1 MHEFYEF
8 FAGGGMVRAGLGPA
22 WRCLFANDFD
32 HKKSSVY
39 NFNWGVGQLKTGD
52 VRDVTTGDLPGQ
64 ASLAW
69 ASFPCQDL
77 SLAGGGAG
85 LKGDRSGS
93 FWPFWKLMKD
103 LIEESRG
110 PSLIVLENVCGTL
123 TSHEGRD
130 FGAICNAL
138 QEAGYSTGAMV
149 IDASLFVPHSR
160 PRLFIVCP
168 RQGASFPAA
177 CISNAPLLPWH
188 TRSLRTAYERLPA
201 KAKQGW
207 IWWNPPIPPP
217 RSASF
222 ADLIEDGPKDVPWFS
237 RAETQQLIAK
247 MSGVNKAKLD
257 AAKREKR
264 RIVGGL
270 YRRTRPDES
279 GNKVQRAEIRFDG
292 VSGCLRTPAGGSS
305 RQVVLIVEGSSVRAR
320 LISSRETARL
330 MGLPDSYVL
339 PANYNEAYHL
349 TGDGVVVPVVRHL
362 AANLFEPIL
371 AALAPRT
378 SVAA

>member
-1 MHEFYEF
+1 MHDFYEF
-8 FAGGGMVRAGLGPA
+8 FAGGGMARAGLGPA

-52 VRDVTTGDLPGQ
+52 VGNLTTDDLPGH

-103 LIEESRG
+103 LIAGSRA

-130 FGAICNAL
+130 FGALCNAL

-168 RQGASFPAA
+168 RHGTPVPPT
-177 CISNAPLLPWH
+177 CISNAPVHPWH
-188 TRSLRTAYERLPA
+188 TRGLRIAYERLPA

-217 RSASF
+217 RTASF
-222 ADLIEDGPKDVPWFS
+222 ADLIEDDPKDVSWFS
-237 RAETQQLIAK
+237 RAETQQLLAK
-247 MSGVNKAKLD
+247 IDRKS
-257 AAKREKR
+257 
-264 RIVGGL
+264 
-270 YRRTRPDES
+270 
-279 GNKVQRAEIRFDG
+279 
-292 VSGCLRTPAGGSS
+292 
-305 RQVVLIVEGSSVRAR
+305 VV
-320 LISSRETARL
+320 
-330 MGLPDSYVL
+330 
-339 PANYNEAYHL
+339 
-349 TGDGVVVPVVRHL
+349 
-362 AANLFEPIL
+362 
-371 AALAPRT
+371 
-378 SVAA
+378 